1 MEAHSPTG
9 QLPDRRTPHHGAP
22 ARRLRTPLPR
32 SQARNTLVSKG
43 RSRLMLVTCTGPYPQ
58 GSGYRDRPYVT
69 AAPAS
74 LHAGD
79 QAFAAAAY

>member
-1 MEAHSPTG
+1 M
-9 QLPDRRTPHHGAP
+9 
-22 ARRLRTPLPR
+22 
-32 SQARNTLVSKG
+32 SKG